1 MHHLSADKYS
11 LLNFDPYTPYKQLT
25 GHSQYR

>member
-1 MHHLSADKYS
+1 MHQLSADRYS

-25 GHSQYR
+25 GHSQYS